1 MDAAEMVQSPNS
13 LPSEQAG
20 ADWLLPKPRHPYYV
34 VAPRYVRTSA
44 GIKVLHLLCHAL
56 NRAGERAYLITH
68 PYYLPQYATH
78 PELITPILTKATV
91 EHDFEAGL
99 APIVV
104 YPETVRGN
112 PFKAPF
118 VVRYVLNFLGL
129 LGGDTQYG
137 EDEFCIAYSETL
149 ARSIRASRL
158 TLFVPASDPR
168 IFTPVPERER
178 RGTCFY
184 AGKYKYHHGG
194 ELFDI
199 TRDSTE
205 ITRTFS
211 DSPTQPEIAEL
222 FRRSELFY
230 CYENTALAIEALL
243 CGCPVVFLPNP
254 YFDRV
259 IGADEHGWDGIAW
272 GTDPSEID
280 RAKRTVHLARDHF
293 LHHFDVFHDALGQF
307 ISLTQSEAA
316 GRKYVEPVV
325 VPYLNHVNPL
335 LKIAGLIEIVR
346 SIYRDKG
353 AAETASLLIRRVRRR
368 GMSFLP

>member
-1 MDAAEMVQSPNS
+1 MNAAATKDSGSSPGGQ
-13 LPSEQAG
+13 EG
-20 ADWLLPKPRHPYYV
+20 VDWLLPKPRHPYYI
-34 VAPRYVRTSA
+34 VAPRYIRTSA

-78 PELITPILTKATV
+78 PELITPILTQATV
-91 EHDFEAGL
+91 EHDFAAGL

-104 YPETVRGN
+104 YPEMIRGN
-112 PFKAPF
+112 PFKSPF
-118 VVRYVLNFLGL
+118 VVRYVLNFPGL
-129 LGGDTQYG
+129 LGGDSQYG
-137 EDEFCIAYSETL
+137 EEEFCIAYSETL
-149 ARSIRASRL
+149 ARSIPSSRL

-168 IFTPVPERER
+168 TFTPVPEQVRH
-178 RGTCFY
+178 GTCFY

-205 ITRTFS
+205 ITR
-211 DSPTQPEIAEL
+211 DRPNSPTQPQIADL

-259 IGADEHGWDGIAW
+259 IAAEEHGWDGIAW
-272 GTDPSEID
+272 GADPDEIA
-280 RAKRTVHLARDHF
+280 RAKRTVHLARRQF
-293 LHHFDVFHDALGQF
+293 LHHFDVFHDKLVEF

-316 GRKYVEPVV
+316 GYKYAEPVA
-325 VPYLNHVNPL
+325 VPYLLDVSPL
-335 LKIAGLIEIVR
+335 VKIGGAFGIVR
-346 SIYRDKG
+346 SIWRDRG
-353 AAETASLLIRRVRRR
+353 AVETARLIVKRVRQR
-368 GMSFLP
+368 GIGFLP